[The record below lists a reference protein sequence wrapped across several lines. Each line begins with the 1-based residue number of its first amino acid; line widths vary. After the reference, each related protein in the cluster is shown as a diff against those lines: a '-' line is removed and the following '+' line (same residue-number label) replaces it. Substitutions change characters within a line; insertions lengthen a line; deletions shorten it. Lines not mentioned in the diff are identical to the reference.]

1 MARIKPPG
9 ITEAGCFAMIFICG
23 ASDTGS
29 GFRQTEALKDLATV
43 SQSFLIASNS
53 NYIEPQSASL
63 LQGTRKFLFQTQLR
77 WSTTAAPFLFSSHS
91 FVYQLTYLITYSYVW
106 MWKLKDNFG
115 ELMVSFH
122 HADHWI
128 EHRLGSRWLYHW
140 PSHLDFPYSSFSF

>member
-1 MARIKPPG
+1 MTRIKPPG

-23 ASDTGS
+23 ASGTGS

-91 FVYQLTYLITYSYVW
+91 FVYLLINYLFICV
-106 MWKLKDNFG
+106 DVEVEG
-115 ELMVSFH
+115 
-122 HADHWI
+122 
-128 EHRLGSRWLYHW
+128 
-140 PSHLDFPYSSFSF
+140 